1 MSTFSLLF
9 IAVLGIALLL
19 FLVIVARLQAFIALL
34 IASLFVAVLGGIP
47 PAEIADTIR
56 EGMGSTLGYIAIVI
70 GLGAMFGELLQVSGG
85 AEQIANT
92 LVRKFGEV
100 NAQWALGLA
109 GLAIA
114 TPVFFDVGLIIC
126 IPLVYGLGR
135 RTGRSLLYYAIPL
148 VAGLAVGHSFVP
160 PTPGPVAVA
169 SLLGADLGWVILF
182 GLLAG
187 LPALVIG
194 GVLFGK
200 YIGKRIHL
208 NVPAEMEAAVA
219 EVAPSATASATSVS
233 AGSVATSSVS
243 TSSVTASSVATSP
256 VVTTDAPADY
266 AETPA
271 HRDRSGHPE
280 QPDRDLIE
288 ADPNRKRLPSF
299 GMVVTIII
307 IPLVLILLNTA
318 LGVILPEGNPVR
330 NWMSFIGHP
339 FTALT
344 IATLLSFYYLGTR
357 RGYSLSDIQ
366 RIATKSFEPVGLI
379 ILVTGAGGVFGK
391 VLVETGVGKAL
402 AETMA
407 ASNLPVILLA
417 FLIAV
422 AVRVSQGSA
431 TVSMVTA
438 AGLVAPVIQ
447 AGSYSAPLIGAIT
460 IAIAAGATVL
470 SHVND
475 SGFWL
480 VGRYLGM
487 TEKET
492 LRSWTVMET
501 IVGLVG
507 FAVVFVF
514 SFFL

>member
-1 MSTFSLLF
+1 VSTFSLLL

-19 FLVIVARLQAFIALL
+19 FLVIVARMQAFIALL
-34 IASLFVAVLGGIP
+34 IASLFVAVMGGIP

-92 LVRKFGEV
+92 LVRKFGEI

-126 IPLVYGLGR
+126 IPLVYSLGR

-182 GLLAG
+182 GLMAG
-187 LPALVIG
+187 VPALAVG

-200 YIGKRIHL
+200 YIGKRIYL
-208 NVPAEMEAAVA
+208 KVPAEAEEAYT
-219 EVAPSATASATSVS
+219 ESL
-233 AGSVATSSVS
+233 
-243 TSSVTASSVATSP
+243 
-256 VVTTDAPADY
+256 
-266 AETPA
+266 AETGTPNPRHLKDPGQVNSKLA
-271 HRDRSGHPE
+271 TPT
-280 QPDRDLIE
+280 LVA
-288 ADPNRKRLPSF
+288 ADSRRKELPSF
-299 GMVVTIII
+299 GMVITIIL
-307 IPLVLILLNTA
+307 IPLVLILLNTV
-318 LGVILPEGNPVR
+318 LGVVLPEGNVVR

-344 IATLLSFYYLGTR
+344 IATLLSFYYLGTL

-366 RIATKSFEPVGLI
+366 RITTKSFEPVGLI

-402 AETMA
+402 ATTMA
-407 ASNLPVILLA
+407 ASNLPIILLA

-431 TVSMVTA
+431 TVAMVTA
-438 AGLVAPVIQ
+438 AGLIAPVIQ
-447 AGSYSAPLIGAIT
+447 AGSFSAPLIGAIT
-460 IAIAAGATVL
+460 ISIASGATVL

-501 IVGLVG
+501 LVGLVG
-507 FAVVFVF
+507 FGVVFIL